1 MGRHRKSEV
10 EQQCDLINEAR
21 THVLALAAL
30 LDSRK
35 AASLDGQYGW
45 DIVDDLSPLEGLG
58 PAVLRDLA
66 ALLDPLNPQAE
77 PFARRIVG
85 PQK

>member
-10 EQQCDLINEAR
+10 EQQCDLIQEAR
-21 THVLALAAL
+21 THVLVLAEL
-30 LDSRK
+30 LEAHNDSN
-35 AASLDGQYGW
+35 LDGQYGW

-66 ALLDPLNPQAE
+66 LLLDPLNPLAE
-77 PFARRIVG
+77 PFARRITG